1 MEEKKRSAGAVLAA
15 LGKALC
21 YLLLFLLC
29 QALAA
34 VVFLLAAI
42 LWLSLTGLPGADLP
56 SLLARASALTL
67 AQTGLIA
74 LVSDLAVLVVLTVFF
89 LCRKKNPLRE
99 VGLVRTDPRC
109 VGAACAAAPLL
120 YALVTLV
127 LALLPE
133 AWLNSYAEAAAALD
147 QNDLWTVLATV
158 ILAPVTEEVIFRGLI
173 FSRLERAMPGWLAA
187 VLSALAFGVCHG
199 QPVWMAYAFLLGL
212 VFAWFR
218 LRTGS
223 ILPSLLAHLVF
234 NGISPL
240 SGALSK
246 AGAGDGWIL
255 LGLAAVGIIACFL
268 FRRGFAAMGRRTRSA
283 GGSGLP

>member
-1 MEEKKRSAGAVLAA
+1 
-15 LGKALC
+15 
-21 YLLLFLLC
+21 
-29 QALAA
+29 
-34 VVFLLAAI
+34 
-42 LWLSLTGLPGADLP
+42 
-56 SLLARASALTL
+56 
-67 AQTGLIA
+67 
-74 LVSDLAVLVVLTVFF
+74 
-89 LCRKKNPLRE
+89 
-99 VGLVRTDPRC
+99 
-109 VGAACAAAPLL
+109 
-120 YALVTLV
+120 
-127 LALLPE
+127 
-133 AWLNSYAEAAAALD
+133 
-147 QNDLWTVLATV
+147 
-158 ILAPVTEEVIFRGLI
+158 
-173 FSRLERAMPGWLAA
+173 MPGWLAA

>member
-29 QALAA
+29 QALVAVIFTLAA
-34 VVFLLAAI
+34 V
-42 LWLSLTGLPGADLP
+42 LWLSLTGPSGADLP
-56 SLLARASALTL
+56 VLLAQASALIL
-67 AQTGLIA
+67 SRTGLIA
-74 LVSDLAVLVVLTVFF
+74 LISDLAVLVVLAVFF
-89 LCRKKNPLRE
+89 LCRKKNPLQE
-99 VGLVRTDPRC
+99 VGLVRTDPWC
-109 VGAACAAAPLL
+109 AGAACAAAPLL
-120 YALVTLV
+120 YALVTLI
-127 LALLPE
+127 LAFLPE
-133 AWLNSYAEAAAALD
+133 AWLNSYAEAAAGLD

-173 FSRLERAMPGWLAA
+173 FSRLERAIPSWLAA

-223 ILPSLLAHLVF
+223 ILPSLLAHVVF

-240 SGALSK
+240 SGALSE
-246 AGAGDGWIL
+246 GGVGDGWIL
-255 LGLAAVGIIACFL
+255 LGLIAVGIIACFL
-268 FRRGFAAMGRRTRSA
+268 FRRGFAAMAGRRQAS
-283 GGSGLP
+283 GGSELP